1 MNRKIKPIDVLVIG
15 TGLSSLV
22 FLQSYLKKKKKVQVI
37 SPNINYKKL
46 NKSGVVEHI
55 IKLLP
60 PQMIGTD
67 NKVKSY
73 FYFNKINLSNNC
85 KVFGSLEFG
94 GLSNYWGLQMDSDI
108 LNDLKNLSFKTKKEI
123 SNSFKE
129 VLKDFNLAG
138 KFDNYENS
146 FKKDNFFSA
155 TNQNSSQL
163 KSEEPIIGYKNNF
176 NKKKKIDNVNETL
189 DKFTP
194 NNYYKK
200 FLNNKNIIFHNY
212 FVKKIKKHNNFLEVL
227 CSNGVS
233 NKSFYTKKLVMGSG
247 TIVTTK
253 LILDYLKIKKEIK
266 LKHHPRLFSLYL
278 SNKRWTNNM
287 SFQPSQLHIKPK
299 KGSELFTADFRPGN
313 KLIINS
319 IIKFRKYLNI
329 IKPILNFF
337 RFNMIFSNIFLNSKF
352 SNIYLKLNKDNSL
365 SIYSKNKNI
374 NAIFKKTSNLVYK
387 FLRHQKKIL
396 PIKINYFP
404 GFGSDFHYFGTLQI
418 GGKGKLSVNEKCQ
431 LSNNKNIYII
441 DGSVFDFNR
450 NKYPLGLIL
459 ANAKRV
465 AKKLIN

>member
-1 MNRKIKPIDVLVIG
+1 M
-15 TGLSSLV
+15 
-22 FLQSYLKKKKKVQVI
+22 
-37 SPNINYKKL
+37 
-46 NKSGVVEHI
+46 
-55 IKLLP
+55 
-60 PQMIGTD
+60 
-67 NKVKSY
+67 
-73 FYFNKINLSNNC
+73 
-85 KVFGSLEFG
+85 
-94 GLSNYWGLQMDSDI
+94 
-108 LNDLKNLSFKTKKEI
+108 
-123 SNSFKE
+123 
-129 VLKDFNLAG
+129 
-138 KFDNYENS
+138 
-146 FKKDNFFSA
+146 
-155 TNQNSSQL
+155 
-163 KSEEPIIGYKNNF
+163 KNN
-176 NKKKKIDNVNETL
+176 I
-189 DKFTP
+189 
-194 NNYYKK
+194 
-200 FLNNKNIIFHNY
+200 
-212 FVKKIKKHNNFLEVL
+212 LEVL

-253 LILDYLKIKKEIK
+253 LILDYLKIKKEVK

-319 IIKFRKYLNI
+319 IIKFKKYLNI

-337 RFNMIFSNIFLNSKF
+337 RFNMVFSNIFLNSKF

-365 SIYSKNKNI
+365 NIYSKNKNI

-441 DGSVFDFNR
+441 DGSVFNFNR

>member
-1 MNRKIKPIDVLVIG
+1 MNKKIKPIDVLVIG
-15 TGLSSLV
+15 SGLSSLV
-22 FLQSYLKKKKKVQVI
+22 FIQSYLKKRKKVEVI

-73 FYFNKINLSNNC
+73 FYFNKINLSKNC

-108 LNDLKNLSFKTKKEI
+108 LNDLKNLSFKTQKEI

-146 FKKDNFFSA
+146 FKKDKFFST
-155 TNQNSSQL
+155 TNQNRSQL

-176 NKKKKIDNVNETL
+176 NKKKKIDNVNETS

-227 CSNGVS
+227 CSNGFS
-233 NKSFYTKKLVMGSG
+233 NKSFYAKKLVMGSG

-253 LILDYLKIKKEIK
+253 LILDFLKIKKEIK

-278 SNKRWTNNM
+278 SNKRWTNKM
-287 SFQPSQLHIKPK
+287 SFQPSQLHIKPR

-319 IIKFRKYLNI
+319 IIKFKKYLNI

-365 SIYSKNKNI
+365 NIYSKNKNI

-387 FLRHQKKIL
+387 FLRHQKKVL

-441 DGSVFDFNR
+441 DGSVFNFNR